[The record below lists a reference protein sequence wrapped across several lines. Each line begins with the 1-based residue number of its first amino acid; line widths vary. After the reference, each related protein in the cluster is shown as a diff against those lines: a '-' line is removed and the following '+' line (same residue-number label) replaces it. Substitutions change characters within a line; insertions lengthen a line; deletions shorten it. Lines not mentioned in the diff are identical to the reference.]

1 MNTQANLNTQTIQS
15 KEPNLKDFF
24 AFLVRRRGLTGLIAV
39 SWGFMLGGATLVA
52 LTLVITAL
60 LGGGERVAVPLSL
73 LLGGYSVYFAAA
85 AMKAIYNR
93 SLPRPLGHLCRLF
106 AEAAFYGMFASL
118 STAYLA
124 GRIFVVKCFLTYW
137 INKSNQF
144 ALQHRKDLTKLDVEA
159 IEQKRRVKKISQSR
173 PRGDSEMTVLHLQ
186 TEKLRLT
193 LKGYHEKNEAYL
205 LECRK
210 RARDLGV
217 VLWEKDDT
225 VSLPSDATL
234 LHLLSLR
241 LRSLAIFSMR

>member
-124 GRIFVVKCFLTYW
+124 AYSWLNASLLIGSTSRTNSLYNTARI
-137 INKSNQF
+137 S
-144 ALQHRKDLTKLDVEA
+144 
-159 IEQKRRVKKISQSR
+159 
-173 PRGDSEMTVLHLQ
+173 
-186 TEKLRLT
+186 
-193 LKGYHEKNEAYL
+193 
-205 LECRK
+205 
-210 RARDLGV
+210 
-217 VLWEKDDT
+217 
-225 VSLPSDATL
+225 
-234 LHLLSLR
+234 LSLR
-241 LRSLAIFSMR
+241 LRR